1 MKAQEHVRCNLCQHD
16 STRLFLATSVD
27 TLVRCRRCSLVYVD
41 PRPLAEEADYE
52 EEFFLHEYK
61 DVYGL
66 DYIADRDNIT
76 RLARRRLE
84 AIERYRQGGKLLDVG
99 CAAGFLL
106 DEARR
111 RGWEPRG
118 VEISRFASEYARQE
132 QGLDVFTGPLE
143 AAKFRDA
150 EFDVVVLYF
159 VLEHLRH
166 PLALLRE
173 ICRILKPGGLL
184 SVAVPNIA
192 GLYFRLN
199 KRDWMAER
207 ARHQSHFYEFSPRTL
222 RTILTAA
229 GLYPFS
235 MTSEGR
241 YTRGHLLAAW
251 VKRLRLGNV
260 LVAQAEKQEMA

>member
-1 MKAQEHVRCNLCQHD
+1 LRAQERVRCNLCQGD
-16 STRLFLATSVD
+16 STRLFLATPVD
-27 TLVRCRRCSLVYVD
+27 TLVQCRHCGLVYVD
-41 PRPLAEEADYE
+41 PRPPAEETDYE

-61 DVYGL
+61 DMYGV

-84 AIERYRQGGKLLDVG
+84 AIERHRRGGKLLDVG
-99 CAAGFLL
+99 CAAGFFL

-111 RGWEPRG
+111 RGWETIG
-118 VEISRFASEYARQE
+118 VEVSRFASEYARRE
-132 QGLDVFTGPLE
+132 LHLDVFTGPLE
-143 AAKFRDA
+143 AAKLPDQ

-159 VLEHLRH
+159 VLEHLRD

-173 ICRILKPGGLL
+173 VGRVLQVGGLL

-199 KRDWMAER
+199 KEAWIAER
-207 ARHQSHFYEFSPRTL
+207 VRHQSHFYEFSPRTL
-222 RTILTAA
+222 RRMLGQA
-229 GLYPFS
+229 GLRVAAL
-235 MTSEGR
+235 TSEGR
-241 YTRGHLLAAW
+241 YTRGHALATW

-260 LVAQAEKQEMA
+260 LLAHAVKVR

>member
-1 MKAQEHVRCNLCQHD
+1 LRAQEHVRCNLCQHD
-16 STRLFLATSVD
+16 SPRLFLATPVD
-27 TLVRCRRCSLVYVD
+27 TLVRCRRCGLVYVD
-41 PRPLAEEADYE
+41 PRPVAEEADYE

-61 DVYGL
+61 DVYGV

-76 RLARRRLE
+76 RLARGRLD

-111 RGWEPRG
+111 RGWKPRG
-118 VEISRFASEYARQE
+118 VEISRFASEYARWALN
-132 QGLDVFTGPLE
+132 LDVFTGSLD
-143 AAKFRDA
+143 AAELPEQ

-159 VLEHLRH
+159 VLEHLRD
-166 PLALLRE
+166 PLALLQE

-199 KRDWMAER
+199 KEAWIAER
-207 ARHQSHFYEFSPRTL
+207 VCHQSHFYEFSPRTL
-222 RTILTAA
+222 RRILARA
-229 GLYPFS
+229 GMRVVAL
-235 MTSEGR
+235 TSEGR
-241 YTRGHLLAAW
+241 YTRGHVLARW
-251 VKRLRLGNV
+251 VKHLRLGNV
-260 LVAQAEKQEMA
+260 LLAQAVKV

>member
-1 MKAQEHVRCNLCQHD
+1 MSTLEHVRCNICQRD
-16 STRLFLATSVD
+16 QACPFLTTPVD
-27 TLVRCRRCSLVYVD
+27 TLVQCRGCGLVYVD
-41 PRPLAEEADYE
+41 PRPMPEEADYE

-61 DVYGL
+61 DVYGV

-76 RLARRRLE
+76 RLARGRLE
-84 AIERYRQGGKLLDVG
+84 AIERLKPKGKLLDVG

-118 VEISRFASEYARQE
+118 VEVSRFASDYARRE
-132 QGLDVFTGPLE
+132 LHLEVFTGTLE
-143 AAKFRDA
+143 AAKFPDG
-150 EFDVVVLYF
+150 EFDVAVLYF
-159 VLEHLRH
+159 VLEHLRD
-166 PLALLRE
+166 PLGLLRE
-173 ICRILKPGGLL
+173 LHRLLKPGGLL

-199 KRDWMAER
+199 RPAWMAER

-222 RTILTAA
+222 RKILAA
-229 GLYPFS
+229 ADMRVIA

-241 YTRGHLLAAW
+241 YTRGHPLASW

-260 LVAQAEKQEMA
+260 LLAQAVKQR